1 MQRWTE
7 TTRTER
13 WRLKQRTSPVSPE
26 RRDVWKKT
34 EGGTDLAI
42 VTVPQ
47 MCNSYYIEVFTG

>member
-26 RRDVWKKT
+26 RDVWKKT